1 MAAPNVRKNLITI
14 ILGGG
19 SCAHASW
26 FFLSIFPWAMRT
38 EQVATLS
45 ASTSVYMDTGNLNSG
60 VLLLE
65 CSYLPFQPHR
75 FTRVVLWDRYS
86 QHLLS
91 ILLIISGKLMVLHDR
106 HRANTFLFVYLFGCL
121 SNRSFIHPSI
131 YLFDYLPIH
140 PFIYFLGGGR
150 VSLCSTACLFFPSAV
165 IKHMSSRPVQQYLY
179 VYKFH
184 SFNSLK
190 QEYEDH

>member
-1 MAAPNVRKNLITI
+1 MEYFCGLCVCVIRLCTCILVSMCTWCAHEKAAGGLQVLCSISLCLFPRDRVSHWPRLEVSAPWFSSVCPLKHWGYIGMAAPNVRKNLITI

-65 CSYLPFQPHR
+65 CSYPPFQPHR
-75 FTRVVLWDRYS
+75 FTRVVLWDRHSHIYY
-86 QHLLS
+86 LS
-91 ILLIISGKLMVLHDR
+91 
-106 HRANTFLFVYLFGCL
+106 YL
-121 SNRSFIHPSI
+121 SFQ
-131 YLFDYLPIH
+131 
-140 PFIYFLGGGR
+140 
-150 VSLCSTACLFFPSAV
+150 VS
-165 IKHMSSRPVQQYLY
+165 
-179 VYKFH
+179 
-184 SFNSLK
+184 
-190 QEYEDH
+190 